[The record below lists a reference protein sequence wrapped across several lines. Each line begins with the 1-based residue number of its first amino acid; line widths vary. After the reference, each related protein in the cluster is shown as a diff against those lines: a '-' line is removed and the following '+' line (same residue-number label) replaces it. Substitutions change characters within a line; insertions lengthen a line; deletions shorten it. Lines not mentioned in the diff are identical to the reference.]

1 MALVFG
7 STGSDIV
14 SLITGLAWPV
24 LVGVV
29 FVLLLPSIRKTIAS
43 RGFTVKAGGMEISV
57 QEASEQLATRLDDLR
72 NRVIGIED
80 GNGGPGSATAEPPA
94 GPAAAEPPA
103 EPPGPATPP
112 PPAAVRMPSEPQAA
126 AQLRNVLWVDDMPSN
141 NAFEIDALQRKGV
154 HVASAVSSDDAFRAL
169 DGNGRFDVIITDMGR
184 ESEGRDAG
192 LTLIRDLKA
201 HGVPTPIIVYASASA
216 VSRTREEALRLGAY
230 ASTASATEL
239 MSLLNT
245 LGLD

>member
-1 MALVFG
+1 MALAFG

-29 FVLLLPSIRKTIAS
+29 VVLLLPSIRKTIDS

-57 QEASEQLATRLDDLR
+57 QDASEQLATRLDDLR
-72 NRVIGIED
+72 NRVIGLED
-80 GNGGPGSATAEPPA
+80 GNGGEEGGTAVAPPVQPPE
-94 GPAAAEPPA
+94 PAAAA
-103 EPPGPATPP
+103 
-112 PPAAVRMPSEPQAA
+112 PPAAHPAPSEPQAA
-126 AQLRNVLWVDDMPSN
+126 PRPRLRNILWVDDVPSN

-154 HVASAVSSDDAFRAL
+154 HITSAVSSQEAWRAL
-169 DGNGRFDVIITDMGR
+169 DGNGKFDVIITDMGR
-184 ESEGRDAG
+184 EAEGRDAG

-201 HGVPTPIIVYASASA
+201 HEVTTPVIVYASAAA
-216 VSRTREEALRLGAY
+216 VARTRDDALQLGAY

-245 LGLD
+245 LGLE